1 MQVDCVANQRGRYH
15 AGTHAAARQKDTVS
29 THGGYGKVCYRSLA
43 KNTAHVLTLFA
54 LSNVWLKRKAL
65 MPAVG
70 KVCM

>member
-1 MQVDCVANQRGRYH
+1 M
-15 AGTHAAARQKDTVS
+15 S